1 MEAIYFRPDSR
12 RVADPELSGFVR
24 FSPILPGSCRFL
36 GQRVP
41 VPVGGSLG
49 GWRGSR
55 EEEVRVA
62 FAAGF
67 VCQRTG
73 RVHGPQPRSA
83 AKGWKPR
90 RSLPAD

>member
-1 MEAIYFRPDSR
+1 MEAIYFQPDSR
-12 RVADPELSGFVR
+12 MVADPELSGFVR

-49 GWRGSR
+49 GWQGSR
-55 EEEVRVA
+55 EERVRVA
-62 FAAGF
+62 FVAGF
-67 VCQRTG
+67 GCQRAG
-73 RVHGPQPRSA
+73 PVHGPQPRGA
-83 AKGWKPR
+83 AKGWKPE